1 MKIAG
6 LQKLTLLD
14 FPDNLACI
22 IFTQG
27 CNLRCPFCHN
37 AEILDLKKD
46 GEISEEEVFSY
57 LIKRRK
63 VLDGVVITGGEPL
76 LQPDLKLFIKQIKSL
91 GLKVKLDTNGT
102 SPMLLRELIR
112 ENLLDYIAMD
122 IKSDWETYPKITG
135 CARINIE
142 KIKECIEIIKSSN
155 VKYEF
160 RTTIMKEY
168 HNKDK
173 LESICNYIGDSPY
186 YLQNFVKSDNVMDK
200 TLSSFT
206 TQELKDLERDLNK
219 KFPNVKVRE

>member
-76 LQPDLKLFIKQIKSL
+76 LQPDLKVFIKQIK
-91 GLKVKLDTNGT
+91 KVTKV
-102 SPMLLRELIR
+102 
-112 ENLLDYIAMD
+112 
-122 IKSDWETYPKITG
+122 TY
-135 CARINIE
+135 
-142 KIKECIEIIKSSN
+142 
-155 VKYEF
+155 
-160 RTTIMKEY
+160 
-168 HNKDK
+168 
-173 LESICNYIGDSPY
+173 L
-186 YLQNFVKSDNVMDK
+186 
-200 TLSSFT
+200 
-206 TQELKDLERDLNK
+206 
-219 KFPNVKVRE
+219 